1 MRRSAFIVGSVI
13 IVLFAFLLARR
24 KSYEPGE
31 LMAAHDNL
39 RGQCASCHQ
48 PWHGPGSD
56 RCVACHGDIA
66 DVNPHGG
73 YDVTN
78 DTGLMDGRTLHYLT
92 RDNEI
97 TCLSCHTE
105 HRGRVVDLNTTATF
119 NCAWCHQH
127 PSIDGVDEHTAPIMK
142 RGVTAHTVF
151 VKQFNH
157 FEHKLLIE
165 SRYPAYPG
173 GFKCESCH
181 EVPPTQSQNPD
192 RMSLRWSG
200 CAGSGCHLAPQDS
213 FMQLPASAGPSPKLI
228 VYSASVL
235 HMNTVFAHSAGH
247 LETPCETCHFS
258 TAASKS
264 PNDDDS
270 KQVENCFKCH
280 AHQPAAPAT
289 GNHTAR
295 ATINW
300 LGTGTA
306 FAATPVASGKG
317 VTACGACHLFHTHGP
332 LLKNDFVGTAPDALP
347 NAKPHLEL
355 ALSLRALGGGAH
367 GATVRRLRISPWL
380 LGWLGLL
387 AAVWCGRTLVHFI
400 PARAAQRGAVGGV
413 APQRTQEVP
422 AIDDTYQTSVR
433 HLYIIGEASGTAS
446 INLAMRSGRQVIE
459 AIVAELKRS
468 RPPVDPAVYDVVIV
482 GCGPAGL
489 GATATARAA
498 GLNYV
503 TLERMTPA
511 STLRAYPRAKFVQ
524 ATPIDIAE
532 YGSFFLEGDNSRE
545 ELIQEW
551 ERIISTLE
559 LKINDREEVV
569 DILQEG
575 DVLIIETA
583 RGNFYRTRAIVLAI
597 GVRGNARHLNLSGEE
612 PRRVLYAL
620 IEPTEFQQRK
630 ILVVGGGNAGAEVA
644 QALADPSL
652 ANEVSY
658 SFRAPALTNI
668 TRENAE
674 KISALQRTDRIAI
687 YPGTALKEIKPDTV
701 ILDPVS
707 DTGFK
712 SASPRNAPEGPIEFK
727 NEIIFAMIG
736 AELPTAFLKKI
747 GVKLVSKG
755 RLGLS

>member
-1 MRRSAFIVGSVI
+1 MRRSAFIVGSVA

-24 KSYEPGE
+24 SSYEPGE
-31 LMAAHDNL
+31 VMAAHDNL

-48 PWHGPGSD
+48 PWHGPASD

-78 DTGLMDGRTLHYLT
+78 DTGLINGRTLHYLT

-105 HRGRVVDLNTTATF
+105 HRGRVVDLNNTATF

-127 PSIDGVDEHTAPIMK
+127 PSIDGVDEHQTPIMK
-142 RGVTAHTVF
+142 RGATARTAF

-157 FEHKLLIE
+157 YEHKLLIV
-165 SRYPAYPG
+165 SHYPPYPG

-181 EVPPTQSQNPD
+181 EVPPTLSQNPD
-192 RMSLRWSG
+192 RMSFHWTG
-200 CAGSGCHLAPQDS
+200 CAGSGCHLVPQDS
-213 FMQLPASAGPSPKLI
+213 FMQLPAPVGPSPKLI
-228 VYSASVL
+228 AYTASVL
-235 HMNTVFAHSAGH
+235 HMNTVFGHSAGH
-247 LETPCETCHFS
+247 LETPCETCHLS
-258 TAASKS
+258 MADSKA
-264 PNDDDS
+264 PNDDAS

-280 AHQPAAPAT
+280 AHQPSAPST
-289 GNHTAR
+289 GNQTAR
-295 ATINW
+295 ATLNW
-300 LGTGTA
+300 LGTGIA
-306 FAATPVASGKG
+306 FAAAPIASGNS
-317 VTACGACHLFHTHGP
+317 VTACGECHLFHTHGP
-332 LLKNDFVGTAPDALP
+332 LLKNDFVGTAPDRLP
-347 NAKPHLEL
+347 NARPHLEL
-355 ALSLRALGGGAH
+355 TINLAALGGARGS
-367 GATVRRLRISPWL
+367 TVRPLRISPWL
-380 LGWLGLL
+380 LGWFGLA
-387 AAVWCGRTLVHFI
+387 AAVWCGRTLVRFI
-400 PARAAQRGAVGGV
+400 PARAGDREVVAGA

-551 ERIISTLE
+551 ERIIATLG

-569 DILQEG
+569 DVLQDH
-575 DVLIIETA
+575 DVLAIETA

-597 GVRGNARHLNLSGEE
+597 GVRGNARHLNLLGEV
-612 PRRVLYAL
+612 PGRVFYVL
-620 IEPTEFQQRK
+620 IEPTEFQHRK

-644 QALADPSL
+644 QALADASL
-652 ANEVSY
+652 GNEVSY

-674 KISALQRTDRIAI
+674 KISALQRSGLLVL

-701 ILDPVS
+701 ILDTVS
-707 DTGFK
+707 DAGFK
-712 SASPRNAPEGPIEFK
+712 LTSPRNAPEGPIEFK